1 MNEITTIA
9 TALED
14 EFYNKEFTYSYSSLN
29 KLLYDPQLFFKWYV
43 LKQKEDKLDQHL
55 IDGKLVHCLLLEKH
69 NFENN
74 FILVDFK
81 VPSGNNKKIVEYIWK
96 LNKGSDN
103 LDIYEFEIIQWLTW
117 NDLHQKLKD
126 DKDPKASDYKTG
138 DQKRIKKILT
148 DENKKYLKFLY
159 KSEGKNIVDKDTY
172 DKCLETADKV
182 KSNKEIYKLLKLDG
196 AEDFEQIEVLN
207 ELKIDG
213 YSDYF
218 KCNIKGIIDN
228 LVIDY
233 KNEYVYIN
241 DVKTS
246 GKTLLEFEDTV
257 EYYKYWLQMAMY
269 DELVEMYLK
278 NKSINFNKLKII
290 HTFIVIDKY
299 QNVYPFEVSKSSIEK
314 WKHKTKVNVIDKAKY
329 HYNEK
334 NYSLPYEF
342 LIKKIML

>member
-1 MNEITTIA
+1 MNIDIYK
-9 TALED
+9 LE
-14 EFYNKEFTYSYSSLN
+14 EEHYSKNFTYSYSSLN

-81 VPSGNNKKIVEYIWK
+81 VPLGNNKKIVEYIWK

-103 LDIYEFEIIQWLTW
+103 LDIYESEIIQWLTW
-117 NDLHQKLKD
+117 NNLHQKLKD

-138 DQKRIKKILT
+138 DQKRLKKILSE
-148 DENKKYLKFLY
+148 ENIKYLEFLY
-159 KSEGKNIVDKDTY
+159 KSNGKNIVDQETY
-172 DKCLETADKV
+172 DKCLDSANKV
-182 KSNKEIYKLLKLDG
+182 KSNKEIFNLLKLDG
-196 AEDFEQIEVLN
+196 SEDFENIEVFN
-207 ELKIDG
+207 EIKIDG
-213 YSDYF
+213 YSEYF
-218 KCNIKGIIDN
+218 DCNIKGIIDN

-233 KNEYVYIN
+233 KSEYVYIN

-246 GKTLLEFEDTV
+246 GKTLSDFKDSV
-257 EYYKYWLQMAMY
+257 DYFSYWIQMGMYY
-269 DELVEMYLK
+269 ELVKIHLK
-278 NKSINFNKLKII
+278 NKSINFNNLKII
-290 HTFIVIDKY
+290 PTFIVIDKY
-299 QNVYPFEVSKSSIEK
+299 QNVYPFEVSSRSIMI
-314 WKHKTKVNVIDKAKY
+314 WIHKVKTEVISKAKY

-342 LIKKIML
+342 LNEKIML